1 MNLIEDLRWRGLVA
15 QSTDEAALLESLKK
29 PITLYIGFDPTA
41 PSLHVGNLVVLL
53 VLRRFQL
60 AGHNPIALVGGATG
74 LVGDPSGRNDERTLN
89 SSEVVEEWV
98 SRIRKQVSAFLDF
111 DAKTNPAL
119 VVNNLDWTSPLS
131 AIEFLRDIGKHFS
144 VNQMLAK
151 DSVSSR
157 LEAGGIS
164 YTEFSYQ
171 VLQAYDY
178 LELFRRNNCTLQ
190 LGGSDQWGNIVA
202 GLDLIRRVEQG
213 SAHALTVPLLAKAD
227 GTKFG
232 KTAGGS
238 VWLDPEMT
246 SPYAFFQFWLNTED
260 KDVINFL
267 KVFSFLSHED
277 IEALDIAHTANPG
290 LREAHRALARELTTL
305 VHGADTTSRVEAA
318 ARALFGQGELSEL
331 DEKTLAG
338 ALAEL
343 PRTVIS
349 KDAQIPT
356 WVDLLASTGV
366 VDSKSA
372 ARRIVKEGGAYLN
385 NVKICATLFYDAA
398 RGIVKEG
405 GAYLNNVKISG
416 EDFAPQKSDF
426 LCGKYAILR
435 KGKRDLACVELV

>member
-1 MNLIEDLRWRGLVA
+1 MSQFLDDLRWRGLIA
-15 QSTDEAALLESLKK
+15 QTTDEKELAKALEK

-41 PSLHVGNLVVLL
+41 PSIHVGNLVVLL

-74 LVGDPSGRNDERTLN
+74 LVGDPSGRNEERSLN
-89 SSEVVEEWV
+89 SSEIVENWV
-98 SRIRKQVSAFLDF
+98 NRIKGQVSSVLDF
-111 DAKTNPAL
+111 QATKNPAV

-151 DSVSSR
+151 DSVANR
-157 LEAGGIS
+157 LEGGIS

-171 VLQAYDY
+171 VLQAFDF

-202 GLDLIRRVEQG
+202 GLDLIRRVEGG
-213 SAHALTVPLLAKAD
+213 SGHALTVPLLTKAD

-246 SPYAFFQFWLNTED
+246 SPYAFFQYWLNSDD

-267 KVFSFLSHED
+267 KVFSFKSRAE
-277 IEALDIAHTANPG
+277 IEALESEHLENPG
-290 LREAHRALARELTTL
+290 ARAAHRALARELTAL
-305 VHGADTTSRVEAA
+305 IHGEETTVRVEEA
-318 ARALFGQGELSEL
+318 ARALFGQGDLTTLDEATLASALSEL
-331 DEKTLAG
+331 PRVTISSTDE
-338 ALAEL
+338 
-343 PRTVIS
+343 
-349 KDAQIPT
+349 IPT
-356 WVDLLASTGV
+356 WVDLLAAAGV

-385 NVKICATLFYDAA
+385 N
-398 RGIVKEG
+398 E
-405 GAYLNNVKISG
+405 KISG
-416 EDFAPQKSDF
+416 EDFRLEKSHF
-426 LCGKYAILR
+426 LCGKYALLR
-435 KGKRDLACVELV
+435 KGKRDLAAVELA

>member
-1 MNLIEDLRWRGLVA
+1 MNLIEDLRWRGLLA
-15 QSTDEAALLESLKK
+15 QTTDEKALLEALKK
-29 PITLYIGFDPTA
+29 PTTLYVGFDPTA
-41 PSLHVGNLVVLL
+41 PSLHAGNLVVLL

-74 LVGDPSGRNDERTLN
+74 LVGDPSGKNEERTLN
-89 SSEVVEEWV
+89 STEIVEGWV
-98 SRIRKQVSAFLDF
+98 NRIRKQVSAFLDF
-111 DAKTNPAL
+111 DAPKNPAA

-151 DSVSSR
+151 DSVSAR
-157 LEAGGIS
+157 LEGGGIS

-171 VLQAYDY
+171 VLQSYDF
-178 LELFRRNNCTLQ
+178 LELYRRNNCTLQ
-190 LGGSDQWGNIVA
+190 VGGSDQWGNIVA

-213 SAHALTVPLLAKAD
+213 SGHALTVPLLMKAD

-246 SPYAFFQFWLNTED
+246 SPYAFFQFWLNSDD
-260 KDVINFL
+260 KDIVNFL
-267 KVFSFLSHED
+267 KVFSFKSHAE
-277 IEALDIAHTANPG
+277 ITELKKSHNENPG
-290 LREAHRALARELTTL
+290 LREAHRALARELTSL
-305 VHGADTTSRVEAA
+305 VHSEEITQRVEAA

-331 DEKTLAG
+331 DEATLAS

-343 PRTVIS
+343 PRTTVSS
-349 KDAQIPT
+349 KEEIPT
-356 WVDLLASTGV
+356 WVDLLAATGV

-385 NVKICATLFYDAA
+385 NVKI
-398 RGIVKEG
+398 
-405 GAYLNNVKISG
+405 SG
-416 EDFAPQKSDF
+416 EDFRPSKTDF
-426 LCGKYAILR
+426 LCGKYAVLR
-435 KGKRDLACVELV
+435 KGKRDLAAVELS

>member
-1 MNLIEDLRWRGLVA
+1 MNLIEDLRWRGLLA
-15 QSTDEAALLESLKK
+15 QTTDEAALLEALKK
-29 PITLYIGFDPTA
+29 PTTLYVGFDPTA
-41 PSLHVGNLVVLL
+41 PSLHAGNLVVLL

-74 LVGDPSGRNDERTLN
+74 LVGDPSGKNEERTLN
-89 SSEVVEEWV
+89 SSEIVEGWV
-98 SRIRKQVSAFLDF
+98 NRIRTQVSAFLDF
-111 DAKTNPAL
+111 DAPKNPAA

-144 VNQMLAK
+144 VNQMLSK

-157 LEAGGIS
+157 LESGGIS

-171 VLQAYDY
+171 VLQSYDF
-178 LELFRRNNCTLQ
+178 LELYRRNNCTLQ
-190 LGGSDQWGNIVA
+190 VGGSDQWGNIVA

-213 SAHALTVPLLAKAD
+213 SGHALTVPLLMKAD

-246 SPYAFFQFWLNTED
+246 SPYAFFQFWLNSDD

-267 KVFSFLSHED
+267 KVFSFKSHTEITD
-277 IEALDIAHTANPG
+277 LEKSHNENPG
-290 LREAHRALARELTTL
+290 LREAHRALARELTAL
-305 VHGADTTSRVEAA
+305 VHSEETTQRVEAA
-318 ARALFGQGELSEL
+318 AHALFGQGELSEL
-331 DEKTLAG
+331 DEATLAS

-343 PRTVIS
+343 PRTSVS
-349 KDAQIPT
+349 SSEEIPT
-356 WVDLLASTGV
+356 WVDLLAATGV

-385 NVKICATLFYDAA
+385 NVKI
-398 RGIVKEG
+398 
-405 GAYLNNVKISG
+405 SG
-416 EDFAPQKSDF
+416 EDFRPSKSDF
-426 LCGKYAILR
+426 LCGKYAVLR
-435 KGKRDLACVELV
+435 KGKRDLAAVELT

>member
-1 MNLIEDLRWRGLVA
+1 MNLLEDLRWRGLLA

-29 PITLYIGFDPTA
+29 PITLYVGFDPTA

-60 AGHNPIALVGGATG
+60 AGHTPIALVGGATG
-74 LVGDPSGRNDERTLN
+74 LVGDPSGKNEERTLN
-89 SSEVVEEWV
+89 STEIVEGWV
-98 SRIRKQVSAFLDF
+98 NRIRTQVSAFLDF
-111 DAKTNPAL
+111 SEAKNKAI

-144 VNQMLAK
+144 VNQMLSK
-151 DSVSSR
+151 DSVSAR

-171 VLQAYDY
+171 VLQSYDF
-178 LELFRRNNCTLQ
+178 LELYRRNNCTLQ

-213 SAHALTVPLLAKAD
+213 SGHALTVPLLTKAD

-238 VWLDPEMT
+238 VWLDPAMT
-246 SPYAFFQFWLNTED
+246 SPYAFFQYWLNTDD

-267 KVFSFLSHED
+267 KVFSFKSHEE
-277 IEALDIAHTANPG
+277 ITALENAHKENPG
-290 LREAHRALARELTTL
+290 LREAHRALARELTAL
-305 VHGADTTSRVEAA
+305 VHSQATTDRVEAA
-318 ARALFGQGELSEL
+318 AKALFGQGDLTEL
-331 DEKTLAG
+331 DEETLAG

-343 PRTVIS
+343 PRTTVS
-349 KDAQIPT
+349 KNEAIPT
-356 WVDLLASTGV
+356 WVDLLAATGV

-385 NVKICATLFYDAA
+385 N
-398 RGIVKEG
+398 E
-405 GAYLNNVKISG
+405 KISG

-426 LCGKYAILR
+426 LCGKYAVLR
-435 KGKRDLACVELV
+435 KGKRDLAAVELI

>member
-1 MNLIEDLRWRGLVA
+1 MNLIQDLRWRGLLA
-15 QSTDEAALLESLKK
+15 QSTDEAALLEALKK
-29 PITLYIGFDPTA
+29 PTTLYVGFDPTA
-41 PSLHVGNLVVLL
+41 PSLHAGNLVVLL

-74 LVGDPSGRNDERTLN
+74 LVGDPSGKSDERTLN
-89 SSEVVEEWV
+89 STEIVQAWV
-98 SRIRKQVSAFLDF
+98 SRIRTQVSAFLDF
-111 DAKTNPAL
+111 DAPKNPAQ

-144 VNQMLAK
+144 VNQMLSK
-151 DSVSSR
+151 DAVSAR
-157 LEAGGIS
+157 LEGGGIS

-171 VLQAYDY
+171 VLQAYDF

-190 LGGSDQWGNIVA
+190 IGGSDQWGNIVA

-213 SAHALTVPLLAKAD
+213 SGHALTVPLLMKAD

-246 SPYAFFQFWLNTED
+246 SPYAFFQFWLNSDD

-267 KVFSFLSHED
+267 KVFSFKSHEE
-277 IEALDIAHTANPG
+277 IKELEKSHNENPG
-290 LREAHRALARELTTL
+290 LREAHRALARELTSL
-305 VHGADTTSRVEAA
+305 VHTEETTQRVEAA

-331 DEKTLAG
+331 DEVTLAS

-343 PRTVIS
+343 PRTTIS
-349 KDAQIPT
+349 ATQEIPT
-356 WVDLLASTGV
+356 WVDLLVATGV

-385 NVKICATLFYDAA
+385 NQ
-398 RGIVKEG
+398 
-405 GAYLNNVKISG
+405 KISG
-416 EDFAPQKSDF
+416 EDFRPSKTDF
-426 LCGKYAILR
+426 LCGKYAVLR
-435 KGKRDLACVELV
+435 KGKRDLAAVELS

>member
-1 MNLIEDLRWRGLVA
+1 MNLLEDLRWRGLLA
-15 QSTDEAALLESLKK
+15 QSTDEAALLESMKR
-29 PITLYIGFDPTA
+29 PITLYVGFDPTA

-60 AGHNPIALVGGATG
+60 AGHTPIALVGGATG
-74 LVGDPSGRNDERTLN
+74 LVGDPSGKNEERTLN
-89 SSEVVEEWV
+89 STEIVEGWV
-98 SRIRKQVSAFLDF
+98 NRIRTQVSAFLEF
-111 DAKTNPAL
+111 NEAKNKAI

-144 VNQMLAK
+144 VNQMLSK
-151 DSVSSR
+151 DSVSAR

-171 VLQAYDY
+171 VLQSYDF

-213 SAHALTVPLLAKAD
+213 SGHALTVPLLTKAD

-238 VWLDPEMT
+238 VWLDPAMT
-246 SPYAFFQFWLNTED
+246 SPYAFFQYWLNTDD

-267 KVFSFLSHED
+267 KVFSFKSHAE
-277 IEALDIAHTANPG
+277 ITALENAHKENPG
-290 LREAHRALARELTTL
+290 LREAHRALARELTAL
-305 VHGADTTSRVEAA
+305 VHSQATTDRVEAA
-318 ARALFGQGELSEL
+318 AKALFGQGDLTEL
-331 DEKTLAG
+331 DEETLAG

-343 PRTVIS
+343 PRTTVS
-349 KDAQIPT
+349 KNDAIPT
-356 WVDLLASTGV
+356 WVDLLAATGV

-385 NVKICATLFYDAA
+385 N
-398 RGIVKEG
+398 E
-405 GAYLNNVKISG
+405 KISG

-426 LCGKYAILR
+426 LCGKYAVLR
-435 KGKRDLACVELV
+435 KGKRDLAAVELV

>member
-1 MNLIEDLRWRGLVA
+1 MNLLDDLRWRGLLA
-15 QSTDEAALLESLKK
+15 QSTDEKALAEALSK
-29 PITLYIGFDPTA
+29 PITLYVGFDPTA
-41 PSLHVGNLVVLL
+41 PSLHCGNLVVLL

-74 LVGDPSGRNDERTLN
+74 LVGDPSGRNEERSLN
-89 SSEVVEEWV
+89 STEIVENWV
-98 SRIRKQVSAFLDF
+98 SRIRTQVSAFLDF
-111 DAKTNPAL
+111 DAPKNPAR

-151 DSVSSR
+151 ESVASR
-157 LEAGGIS
+157 LDAGGIT

-171 VLQAYDY
+171 VLQSYDY
-178 LELFRRNNCTLQ
+178 LELFKRHGCTLQ

-202 GLDLIRRVEQG
+202 GLDLIRRVEGG
-213 SAHALTVPLLAKAD
+213 SGHALTVPLLTKSD
-227 GTKFG
+227 GSKFG

-246 SPYAFFQFWLNTED
+246 SPYAFFQFWLNSED

-267 KVFSFLSHED
+267 KVFSFLSHDE
-277 IEALDIAHTANPG
+277 INALEKSHNENPG

-305 VHGADTTSRVEAA
+305 LHGAETTQRVEAA
-318 ARALFGQGELSEL
+318 ARALFGQGELGEL
-331 DEKTLAG
+331 DEATLAS

-343 PRTVIS
+343 PRATIS
-349 KDAQIPT
+349 KKEDIPT
-356 WVDLLASTGV
+356 WVDLITAAGV

-385 NVKICATLFYDAA
+385 NVKI
-398 RGIVKEG
+398 
-405 GAYLNNVKISG
+405 SG
-416 EDFAPQKSDF
+416 EDFAPTKSDF
-426 LCGKYAILR
+426 LCGKYAVLR
-435 KGKRDLACVELV
+435 KGKRDLAAIELI